1 VLTPLQLVERLVA
14 LIPPPGVH
22 MIRYHGAFAPNARVR
37 SQLVPTSATAADAA
51 LDQPPRCTH
60 AGRQSY
66 AFLMKRVFAR
76 EDEVC
81 GRCGGRTTIE
91 FVTAKDEIEQLL
103 RSIGYPNAPGGDEV
117 SAA

>member
-1 VLTPLQLVERLVA
+1 
-14 LIPPPGVH
+14 
-22 MIRYHGAFAPNARVR
+22 VR

-66 AFLMKRVFAR
+66 AFLIKRVFAR
-76 EDEVC
+76 EVEVC